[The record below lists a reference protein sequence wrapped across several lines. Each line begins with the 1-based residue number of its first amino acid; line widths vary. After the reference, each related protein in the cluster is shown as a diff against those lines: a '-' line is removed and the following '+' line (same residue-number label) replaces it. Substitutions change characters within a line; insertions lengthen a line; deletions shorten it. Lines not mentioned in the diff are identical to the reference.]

1 MRAGGER
8 AWTRGAWSARE
19 GECTAR
25 GLSCAPS
32 LEITQVRGPEG
43 RARWTLPGTEQVSVG
58 SSARSCRAGIHEGG
72 PPELDGGSLRAKG
85 PPRSPDRPR
94 SPRLGPGLLGHRLSA
109 ARCVRSWPGGV
120 GPAAPWSRQ
129 QRQRGPRGQRAAS
142 RSQRKQ
148 EALGCSMTT
157 FLILSTTTKISA
169 ILLEGAFCLNF
180 LFSCELRFVRSLL
193 ARLVFPSCSRLE
205 VGRVGRIIYGC
216 SVH

>member
-72 PPELDGGSLRAKG
+72 PRSLMEEA
-85 PPRSPDRPR
+85 
-94 SPRLGPGLLGHRLSA
+94 
-109 ARCVRSWPGGV
+109 C
-120 GPAAPWSRQ
+120 
-129 QRQRGPRGQRAAS
+129 GPRGLQAAPTDRGRQGS
-142 RSQRKQ
+142 
-148 EALGCSMTT
+148 APGFLGTGC
-157 FLILSTTTKISA
+157 
-169 ILLEGAFCLNF
+169 LLPG
-180 LFSCELRFVRSLL
+180 V
-193 ARLVFPSCSRLE
+193 
-205 VGRVGRIIYGC
+205 
-216 SVH
+216 